1 MRLITVN
8 ENPTARPIHVIP
20 LVVACMKLTKPKKT
34 HTASQPRYKF
44 KSLMV
49 SYHDQ
54 TIARVVMMSRFFS
67 PVFHRLR
74 PVFNT

>member
-20 LVVACMKLTKPKKT
+20 LVVACIKLTNPKKT
-34 HTASQPRYKF
+34 HTASQPIFKF
-44 KSLMV
+44 KSLLV

-54 TIARVVMMSRFFS
+54 TTGREVMMSQFFS
-67 PVFHRLR
+67 PVFHQLR
-74 PVFNT
+74 PVFNI